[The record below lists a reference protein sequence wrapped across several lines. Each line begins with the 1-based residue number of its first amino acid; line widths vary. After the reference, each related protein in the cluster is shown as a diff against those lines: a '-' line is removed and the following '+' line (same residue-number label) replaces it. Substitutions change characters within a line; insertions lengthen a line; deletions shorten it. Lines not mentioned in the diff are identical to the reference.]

1 MEAHAGK
8 KKNRLTLYI
17 GIALALGIALGFV
30 FNKTYVGDENNR
42 IANADI
48 QAGHLLAKMKPFEKP
63 KDSVAF
69 AALSS
74 LHKIVTG
81 QKKIAEQSLLNT
93 GNEAAALANIKLLA
107 DSLKSINV
115 LLAAQTDTSNAAYK
129 NLLKQKELVAAQKS
143 ETIKARDKKLE
154 WFTILADVF
163 LRLIKMIVAP
173 LVFTTLVVG
182 VAKLGDIKAVGRI
195 GGKTLLW
202 FVCASLL
209 SLLLGMV
216 LVNIFEP
223 GTKMGLALPDS
234 SVNTGIDK
242 AAMTVKDFFYHVFPA
257 SVVDAMAKNEILQI
271 VVFSLFF
278 GVAAAALGDVAK
290 PVVKALDAVA
300 HIVLRITSYVMNGFA
315 PLAVFGAMAAIIAKQ
330 GIGILKTYSIFIG
343 EFYFGLFL
351 LWVLLAFAGFLF
363 IKKRVFNLLRRME
376 EPIMLAFSTASSE
389 AAFPKTML
397 ELERFGCKDKIV
409 SFVLPLGYSFNLDG
423 SMMYMTYAS
432 LFIAQSYGMH
442 IPVGTQITM
451 LLVLMLTS
459 KGIAG
464 VPRASL
470 VVIAG
475 TLATF
480 NIPEAGIALLL
491 GIDPLLDM
499 GRSATNVVGNSIA
512 TAVVSKWEGELSH
525 GHHHEHPHH
534 HGHHH
539 GHEHK

>member
-1 MEAHAGK
+1 MHHAPQK
-8 KKNRLTLYI
+8 RSKLTLYI
-17 GIALALGIALGFV
+17 GIALLLGIVAGFIL
-30 FNKTYVGDENNR
+30 NKNYVGVENTK
-42 IANADI
+42 IANAET
-48 QAGHLLAKMKPFEKP
+48 QANDLLGQMKQYETVKDSAVYNSLLAQQKSISE
-63 KDSVAF
+63 
-69 AALSS
+69 
-74 LHKIVTG
+74 
-81 QKKIAEQSLLNT
+81 QKKNTEQNLLNT
-93 GNEAAALANIKLLA
+93 EDGTKAFANIKFLS
-107 DSLKSINV
+107 DSLKTINSQ
-115 LLAAQTDTSNAAYK
+115 LAAQTDTASAAYK
-129 NLLKQKELVAAQKS
+129 NLQKQKDLVSVQKNDS
-143 ETIKARDKKLE
+143 LKARDKKLE
-154 WFTILADVF
+154 WLTILADIF

-202 FVCASLL
+202 FLSASLL
-209 SLLLGMV
+209 SLLLGMI
-216 LVNIFEP
+216 LVNLFEP
-223 GTKMGLALPDS
+223 GTSMHLILPDNNI
-234 SVNTGIDK
+234 NTGIDK
-242 AAMTVKDFFYHVFPA
+242 AALTIKDFFYHVFPA

-271 VVFSLFF
+271 VVFALFF
-278 GVAAAALGDVAK
+278 GVAAAALGDIAK
-290 PVVKALDAVA
+290 PVVKALDATA
-300 HIVLRITSYVMNGFA
+300 HVILKITGYVMHFA
-315 PLAVFGAMAAIIAKQ
+315 PVAVFGAMSAIIAKQ

-343 EFYFGLFL
+343 EFYFGLAL
-351 LWVLLAFAGFLF
+351 LWLTLILIGSLF
-363 IKKRVFNLLRRME
+363 IKKRVFTLIKRMR
-376 EPIMLAFSTASSE
+376 EPILLAFSTASSE

-397 ELERFGCKDKIV
+397 ELERFGCRDKIV

-423 SMMYMTYAS
+423 SMMYMTFAS

-442 IPVGTQITM
+442 IPLPTQLTM

-512 TAVVSKWEGELSH
+512 TAVVSKWEGELKE
-525 GHHHEHPHH
+525 G
-534 HGHHH
+534 
-539 GHEHK
+539 